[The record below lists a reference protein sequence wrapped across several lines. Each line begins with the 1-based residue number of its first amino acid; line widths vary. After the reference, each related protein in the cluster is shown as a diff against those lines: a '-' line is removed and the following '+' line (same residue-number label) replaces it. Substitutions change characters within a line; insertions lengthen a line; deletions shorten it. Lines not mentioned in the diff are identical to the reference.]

1 MTLSSIF
8 FKVFVLKFSY
18 WSKFHV
24 NMIDGSRVIRIFFYK
39 ESGNWKTPSEF
50 SPISGDWRRLGI
62 PNLARMSLIKCY

>member
-8 FKVFVLKFSY
+8 FEVFVLKFSY

-24 NMIDGSRVIRIFFYK
+24 NMIDGSRVMRIFFYK

-50 SPISGDWRRLGI
+50 SPIS
-62 PNLARMSLIKCY
+62 